1 MSTSC
6 LIPLLVIIP
15 AAPFLIYIIG
25 LLLPASH
32 IVSRTRTFSTTPTRL
47 WSILCDVERYP
58 QWRRRLIQ
66 VQIKETKQQTQD
78 VSNYKDDAPQQQ
90 QLEDDSTSSAVQQ
103 PRLVFEEYTPRR
115 KIVVVHVEQV
125 PYYKLLRILKEI
137 PTFSGSWTFELE
149 ETAANVTQLRI
160 TQQGVIRKPMLR
172 VIHMLILGFHR
183 RIDVFLNDLENYI
196 AHHKTS
202 GEWDTTANGHVK
214 PPSQSEYHN
223 TFGAYNIYLTSK
235 GLVSSSRRK

>member
-15 AAPFLIYIIG
+15 AAPFLVYIIG

-32 IVSRTRTFSTTPTRL
+32 IVSRTRTFSITPTRL

-58 QWRRRLIQ
+58 QWRRRLVQ
-66 VQIKETKQQTQD
+66 VQIKETKQQTQET
-78 VSNYKDDAPQQQ
+78 YKDDTQ
-90 QLEDDSTSSAVQQ
+90 QLEDGANTTNTTVQQ

-125 PYYKLLRILKEI
+125 PHYKLLRILKEI

-196 AHHKTS
+196 AHHTTPS
-202 GEWDTTANGHVK
+202 EWGTTANGHVK
-214 PPSQSEYHN
+214 PSQSECHT
-223 TFGAYNIYLTSK
+223 TFFY
-235 GLVSSSRRK
+235 

>member
-6 LIPLLVIIP
+6 LIPLLIIIP
-15 AAPFLIYIIG
+15 AAPFLIYVIG

-32 IVSRTRTFSTTPTRL
+32 IVSRTRTLSTTPTRL
-47 WSILCDVERYP
+47 WHILCDVERYP
-58 QWRRRLIQ
+58 QWRRRLVQ
-66 VQIKETKQQTQD
+66 VQIKKQKQET
-78 VSNYKDDAPQQQ
+78 YKDDTQQQ
-90 QLEDDSTSSAVQQ
+90 PSLQDTTMQQ

-115 KIVVVHVEQV
+115 KIVVVHVEQI

-149 ETAANVTQLRI
+149 EIATDRTQLRI

-183 RIDVFLNDLENYI
+183 RIDLFLNDLEKRI
-196 AHHKTS
+196 TS
-202 GEWDTTANGHVK
+202 AEWDTANGNVSMRK
-214 PPSQSEYHN
+214 MSQ
-223 TFGAYNIYLTSK
+223 
-235 GLVSSSRRK
+235 

>member
-1 MSTSC
+1 MSTLSY
-6 LIPLLVIIP
+6 LIPLVIIIP
-15 AAPFLIYIIG
+15 AAPILVYIIG

-47 WSILCDVERYP
+47 WHILCDVERYP
-58 QWRRRLIQ
+58 NWRRRLVQ
-66 VQIKETKQQTQD
+66 VEIKQKQEA
-78 VSNYKDDAPQQQ
+78 YKDDTTQEQP
-90 QLEDDSTSSAVQQ
+90 LEDGNTMQQ
-103 PRLVFEEYTPRR
+103 SRLVFEEYTPRH

-183 RIDVFLNDLENYI
+183 RIDLFLDDLDNLI
-196 AHHKTS
+196 STRHPTTT
-202 GEWDTTANGHVK
+202 EWDPHCKCHTQMK
-214 PPSQSEYHN
+214 PDIH
-223 TFGAYNIYLTSK
+223 
-235 GLVSSSRRK
+235 